1 MSMIKA
7 LRSWRQGQARARD
20 ASPSQNANQGQGQSP
35 GADTFQGAANG
46 QPANTATTY
55 RPPSLAV
62 EALEGLKKAWI
73 EQANT
78 HRPPNSF
85 LSAEVVAQLFASS
98 LRGQL
103 ALFRHGIHSTWI
115 REHYPLFCNSL
126 HLDFPPPYKDFAHEL
141 AKVLPRRR
149 REHWENGKRIRS
161 STWYYV

>member
-1 MSMIKA
+1 MIKA
-7 LRSWRQGQARARD
+7 LRSWLQGQARVRD

-35 GADTFQGAANG
+35 GADTFQDAANG

-55 RPPSLAV
+55 RPQTLAV

-78 HRPPNSF
+78 HRPPISF

-98 LRGQL
+98 LRGEL
-103 ALFRHGIHSTWI
+103 ALFRHGINSTWI

-126 HLDFPPPYKDFAHEL
+126 HLYFPPPYKDFAHEL

-149 REHWENGKRIRS
+149 RENWENGKRIRS
-161 STWYYV
+161 FTCYYV